1 MPLSRRSK
9 IWYSQENRQDAGERQ
24 NITIGVCAIVR
35 RSDREVTSLEQIKD
49 ILIRCDTIRIGI
61 SDEPAPFVVPVS
73 FGMEEQDGVIC
84 VYFHSALAGRK
95 AELLKKK
102 PLVCIEADL
111 CHGFVESKGGVTC
124 DFESVIGYG
133 VAEQV
138 EGMGKLR
145 GLQLLLEHCGKE
157 DYQCTPE
164 VTAATAVYRIQLRD
178 ISGKRRFCS
187 QT

>member
-1 MPLSRRSK
+1 M
-9 IWYSQENRQDAGERQ
+9 
-24 NITIGVCAIVR
+24 R
-35 RSDREVTSLEQIKD
+35 RSDREVTSLEQIQD
-49 ILIRCDTIRIGI
+49 ILNRCDTIRIGI

-95 AELLKKK
+95 AQLLDKK
-102 PLVCIEADL
+102 PLVCMEADL

-133 VAEQV
+133 VAEPV
-138 EGMGKLR
+138 EGAEKLR

-157 DYQCTPE
+157 DYRCTPE
-164 VTAATAVYRIQLRD
+164 VTAITAVYRIRLTEV
-178 ISGKRRFCS
+178 SGKRRFCGHA
-187 QT
+187 